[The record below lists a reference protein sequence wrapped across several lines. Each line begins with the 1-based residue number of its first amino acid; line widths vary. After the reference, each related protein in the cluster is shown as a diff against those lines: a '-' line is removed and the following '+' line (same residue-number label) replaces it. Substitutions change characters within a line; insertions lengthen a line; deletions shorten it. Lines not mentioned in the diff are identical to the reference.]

1 MIQTLG
7 LALPNRDAL
16 LEAEARRAQIG
27 DVGLRRDVQFGEDM
41 ANLRSQEALRAAQ
54 TLGQEPGMP
63 TGMAIPTAQGVQAAP
78 AAAPAA
84 QPQAGLPSAAMPPAA
99 SAAAAQTDKMRGA
112 SRKAAKQKAEQAW
125 PDLGTGADMLT
136 YPFRLGAAVGAR
148 MFPGQPD
155 EERRVAETRRSG
167 VIEKTAADQ
176 RAAAAIQNVLRR
188 EGGFANVAGDRGG
201 ATNFGISQAAYPNL
215 DVSKLTQEQAAQ
227 IYKRDYWDAIGADRL
242 PENIRELVFDAA
254 VNQGVNWTKQALAQS
269 GGDPNAFL
277 QLRAQRYQQIVQAD
291 PSQQKFLQGWMNRL
305 RDVAGSAQ
313 QAAAPAQPVVP
324 AAGIP
329 TQQAAAPAAP
339 TSPQFAPVAMPE
351 GYMGLPPREMAVA
364 QQRLQQIQAMFNATR
379 DPAQRSALMGQYQQL
394 QDSIYE
400 TQLMGAAQ
408 RASAGDEQSLSSLA
422 QAAQQYIVRTG
433 DGRYALATQDR
444 ATGQFVPNPNQVGTA
459 QEISQYLLNQASAA
473 RRAAA
478 QALATKQQ
486 EELIKAQGAGARA
499 AAELPAQI
507 RLEQAKLNNAIQQ
520 ELAKAEVMGRRP
532 ANVVAL
538 KDNIG
543 NTTGAI
549 IVYNDGSYK
558 QVGGG
563 EQTTDGGMRVV
574 Q

>member
-1 MIQTLG
+1 MFPTLG

-16 LEAEARRAQIG
+16 LERESRRAQLG
-27 DVGLRRDVQFGEDM
+27 EAGLRRDIQYGEDL
-41 ANLRSQEALRAAQ
+41 ANLQAQEALRSAQ
-54 TLGQEPGMP
+54 TLTQEPGMP
-63 TGMAIPTAQGVQAAP
+63 TGMAIPTAQAAQPAP

-84 QPQAGLPSAAMPPAA
+84 APKAGLQATMAPAA
-99 SAAAAQTDKMRGA
+99 SAAAAQTDKLRAA
-112 SRKAAKQKAEQAW
+112 SRKAAKQQGEQAW
-125 PDLGTGADMLT
+125 PELGTGTGTDMLT
-136 YPFRLGAAVGAR
+136 YPLRLGATVGSR
-148 MFPGQPD
+148 LFPAQQSD
-155 EERRVAETRRSG
+155 EERRVAETRRTGAVEKSQAPRSVRNNNPG
-167 VIEKTAADQ
+167 NIEFGD
-176 RAAAAIQNVLRR
+176 
-188 EGGFANVAGDRGG
+188 FARSLG
-201 ATNFGISQAAYPNL
+201 ATGSDGRFAIFPDAA
-215 DVSKLTQEQAAQ
+215 TGQAAQ
-227 IYKRDYWDAIGADRL
+227 AELLRRYGAKGFNTVEAI
-242 PENIRELVFDAA
+242 
-254 VNQGVNWTKQALAQS
+254 VNRWS
-269 GGDPNAFL
+269 P
-277 QLRAQRYQQIVQAD
+277 QAD
-291 PSQQKFLQGWMNRL
+291 PGNAPGSTNNYARFVAQRLGVQPNQPLDMNNPQVL
-305 RDVAGSAQ
+305 SALAGAMAQ
-313 QAAAPAQPVVP
+313 FEGGTRAQAAAPAQPATP

-329 TQQAAAPAAP
+329 TQQAAAPAA
-339 TSPQFAPVAMPE
+339 PQFAPVAMPE

-379 DPAQRSALMGQYQQL
+379 DPAQRAALMGQYQQL
-394 QDSIYE
+394 QDSVYE
-400 TQLMGAAQ
+400 TQLTSAAQ

-444 ATGQFVPNPNQVGTA
+444 ATGQFIPNPNQVGTA
-459 QEISQYLLNQASAA
+459 QEISQYLLNQASAT

-507 RLEQAKLNNAIQQ
+507 KLEQVKLNTAIQQ
-520 ELAKAEVMGRRP
+520 EIAKAEAMGRRP

>member
-1 MIQTLG
+1 MGLMTFG
-7 LALPNRDAL
+7 LAIPDQAAQ
-16 LEAEARRAQIG
+16 LEASARRAAIG
-27 DVGLRRDVQFGEDM
+27 EAGLRRDIQYGEDL
-41 ANLRSQEALRAAQ
+41 ANLQAQEAQRSAQ
-54 TLGQEPGMP
+54 TLTQEPGLP
-63 TGMAIPTAQGVQAAP
+63 TGMAIPTAQAAQPAP

-84 QPQAGLPSAAMPPAA
+84 APKAGLQATMPPAA
-99 SAAAAQTDKMRGA
+99 SAAAAQTDKLRAA
-112 SRKAAKQKAEQAW
+112 SRRAAKQQGEQAW
-125 PDLGTGADMLT
+125 PELGAGTDMLT
-136 YPFRLGAAVGAR
+136 YPLRLGAAVGAR
-148 MFPGQPD
+148 LFPGQSD
-155 EERRVAETRRSG
+155 EEHRVAATRQSG

-242 PENIRELVFDAA
+242 PENIRELAFDAA
-254 VNQGVNWTKQALAQS
+254 VNQGVNWTKQALAQA
-269 GGDPNAFL
+269 GGDPGTFL
-277 QLRAQRYQQIVQAD
+277 QLRAQRYQQIAQAD

-313 QAAAPAQPVVP
+313 QP

-329 TQQAAAPAAP
+329 TQQANAPAA
-339 TSPQFAPVAMPE
+339 PQFAPVAMPG

-379 DPAQRSALMGQYQQL
+379 DPAQRQALMGQYQQL

-459 QEISQYLLNQASAA
+459 QEVAQYLLNQASTT

-499 AAELPAQI
+499 AAELPSQI
-507 RLEQAKLNNAIQQ
+507 RLEQARLNNAIQQ
-520 ELAKAEVMGRRP
+520 ELVKAEAMGRRP

-538 KDNIG
+538 KDNAG

>member
-1 MIQTLG
+1 MFPTLG

-16 LEAEARRAQIG
+16 LERESRRAQLG
-27 DVGLRRDVQFGEDM
+27 EAGLRRDIQYGEDL
-41 ANLRSQEALRAAQ
+41 ANLQTQEAQRSAQ
-54 TLGQEPGMP
+54 TLTQEPGLP
-63 TGMAIPTAQGVQAAP
+63 TGMAIPTAQAAQPTPAAAP
-78 AAAPAA
+78 AAAPK
-84 QPQAGLPSAAMPPAA
+84 AGLQATMAPAA
-99 SAAAAQTDKMRGA
+99 SAAAAQTDKLRAA
-112 SRKAAKQKAEQAW
+112 SRKAAKQQGEQAW
-125 PDLGTGADMLT
+125 PELGAGTDTLT
-136 YPFRLGAAVGAR
+136 YPLRLGAAVGAR
-148 MFPGQPD
+148 LFPGQSD
-155 EERRVAETRRSG
+155 EESRVAATRQSG
-167 VIEKTAADQ
+167 VIEKTAAD
-176 RAAAAIQNVLRR
+176 L
-188 EGGFANVAGDRGG
+188 
-201 ATNFGISQAAYPNL
+201 
-215 DVSKLTQEQAAQ
+215 
-227 IYKRDYWDAIGADRL
+227 
-242 PENIRELVFDAA
+242 
-254 VNQGVNWTKQALAQS
+254 QALDRQLTPEFFARQRQVES
-269 GGDPNAFL
+269 GGDPNAVSPKGAL
-277 QLRAQRYQQIVQAD
+277 GTMQTM
-291 PSQQKFLQGWMNRL
+291 PGTL
-305 RDVAGSAQ
+305 RDPGFGVMPARDNSPAEMQRVGEDYMRVMARRYGDVATALVAYNWGPGNTDRWLAAGANPAQLPAETRSYLQKMLGGAQ
-313 QAAAPAQPVVP
+313 QAAAQAQP

-329 TQQAAAPAAP
+329 TQQANAPAAP
-339 TSPQFAPVAMPE
+339 QFAPGAMPE

-379 DPAQRSALMGQYQQL
+379 DPAQRQALMGQYQQL

-459 QEISQYLLNQASAA
+459 QEIAQYLLNQASTT

-499 AAELPAQI
+499 AAELPSQI
-507 RLEQAKLNNAIQQ
+507 RLEQARLNNAIKQ
-520 ELAKAEVMGRRP
+520 ELVKAEAMGRRP

-538 KDNIG
+538 KDNVG

>member
-41 ANLRSQEALRAAQ
+41 SNLRSQEALRAAQ
-54 TLGQEPGMP
+54 TLGQEPGLP
-63 TGMAIPTAQGVQAAP
+63 TGMAIPTAQTAQAAEP
-78 AAAPAA
+78 VAPMQ
-84 QPQAGLPSAAMPPAA
+84 QPQVGLSPAA
-99 SAAAAQTDKMRGA
+99 SAAAAQTDKLRGA
-112 SRKAAKQKAEQAW
+112 SRKAAKELAPEKAGKDQRALAGIS
-125 PDLGTGADMLT
+125 PMLS
-136 YPFRLGAAVGAR
+136 AAAGVPI
-148 MFPGQPD
+148 FPGMFGGTPAAKGPT
-155 EERRVAETRRSG
+155 EAERVAETRRTG
-167 VIEKTAADQ
+167 AIEKSKVPALDQ
-176 RAAAAIQNVLRR
+176 LTPDF
-188 EGGFANVAGDRGG
+188 FARQRQV
-201 ATNFGISQAAYPNL
+201 
-215 DVSKLTQEQAAQ
+215 E
-227 IYKRDYWDAIGADRL
+227 
-242 PENIRELVFDAA
+242 
-254 VNQGVNWTKQALAQS
+254 S
-269 GGDPNAFL
+269 GGDPNAVSPKGAL
-277 QLRAQRYQQIVQAD
+277 GTMQTMPATLRAPGYGVTPARDNSPAELQRVGEDYMRALTRHYGDVTTALVAYNWGPGNTDRWLAAGANPAQLPAETRGYL
-291 PSQQKFLQGWMNRL
+291 QKMLIG
-305 RDVAGSAQ
+305 AQ
-313 QAAAPAQPVVP
+313 QAAAPAQPASP

-329 TQQAAAPAAP
+329 TQQANAPAA
-339 TSPQFAPVAMPE
+339 PQFAPVAMPE
-351 GYMGLPPREMAVA
+351 GYMGLPPRELAVA

-379 DPAQRSALMGQYQQL
+379 DPAQRQALLGQYQQL

-459 QEISQYLLNQASAA
+459 QEVAQYLLNQASTT

-507 RLEQAKLNNAIQQ
+507 RLEQAKLNTAIQQ

>member
-54 TLGQEPGMP
+54 TLGQEPGLP
-63 TGMAIPTAQGVQAAP
+63 TGMAIPTAQGAQPAP

-148 MFPGQPD
+148 MFPGQSD

-167 VIEKTAADQ
+167 VIEKTAAD
-176 RAAAAIQNVLRR
+176 L
-188 EGGFANVAGDRGG
+188 
-201 ATNFGISQAAYPNL
+201 
-215 DVSKLTQEQAAQ
+215 
-227 IYKRDYWDAIGADRL
+227 
-242 PENIRELVFDAA
+242 
-254 VNQGVNWTKQALAQS
+254 QALDRQLTPEFFARQRQVES
-269 GGDPNAFL
+269 GGDPNAVSPKGAVGTM
-277 QLRAQRYQQIVQAD
+277 QTMPGTLRAPGFGVMPARDNSPAELQRVGEDYMRAMTRRY
-291 PSQQKFLQGWMNRL
+291 G
-305 RDVAGSAQ
+305 DVATALVAYNWGPGNTDRWLAAGANPAQLPAETRGYLQKMLGSTQ
-313 QAAAPAQPVVP
+313 QAAAPAQPAAP

-329 TQQAAAPAAP
+329 TQQAAASAAA
-339 TSPQFAPVAMPE
+339 PQFAPVAMPE

-400 TQLMGAAQ
+400 TQLATAAQ

-459 QEISQYLLNQASAA
+459 QEVAQYLLNQASTT

-507 RLEQAKLNNAIQQ
+507 RLEQAKLNTAIQQ

>member
-54 TLGQEPGMP
+54 TLGQEPGLP
-63 TGMAIPTAQGVQAAP
+63 TGMAIPTAQGAQPAP

-136 YPFRLGAAVGAR
+136 YPLRLGAAVGAR
-148 MFPGQPD
+148 MFPGQSD

-167 VIEKTAADQ
+167 VIEKTAAD
-176 RAAAAIQNVLRR
+176 L
-188 EGGFANVAGDRGG
+188 
-201 ATNFGISQAAYPNL
+201 
-215 DVSKLTQEQAAQ
+215 
-227 IYKRDYWDAIGADRL
+227 
-242 PENIRELVFDAA
+242 
-254 VNQGVNWTKQALAQS
+254 QALDRQLTPEFFARQRQVES
-269 GGDPNAFL
+269 GGDPNAVSPKGAVGTM
-277 QLRAQRYQQIVQAD
+277 QTMPGTLRAPGFGVMPARDNSPAELQRVGEDYMRAMTRRY
-291 PSQQKFLQGWMNRL
+291 G
-305 RDVAGSAQ
+305 DVATALVAYNWGPGNTDRWLAAGANPAQLPAETRGYLQKMLGSTQ
-313 QAAAPAQPVVP
+313 QAAAPAQPAAP

-329 TQQAAAPAAP
+329 TQQAAASAAA
-339 TSPQFAPVAMPE
+339 PQFAPAAMPE

-400 TQLMGAAQ
+400 AQLATAAQ

-459 QEISQYLLNQASAA
+459 QEVAQYLLNQASTT

-486 EELIKAQGAGARA
+486 EAMIEAQKAGAVEQA
-499 AAELPAQI
+499 KLPSQL
-507 RLEQAKLNNAIQQ
+507 RLEQAKLNTAIQQ